1 MKNIMIVYKP
11 QHASH
16 RLVNATMSQY
26 ESNYMDSKSFIKIF
40 PYCIGKTNQLRLD
53 RFIEKNQ
60 INLVYIHVEEN
71 DEIEKIKQFGVEVL
85 TYTRSDFVNV
95 YDPKWSYKTEYNYTL
110 INELL
115 NCEKQKYGKKI
126 KYKMS
131 MDKMIITEIFSVDE
145 KKYNA
150 YYDTEEQAKIAYI
163 IELKKM
169 KDNKEKQ
176 LESYIKYTK
185 KEIEN
190 LAIKIN
196 KLNKE
201 VNCKQM

>member
-1 MKNIMIVYKP
+1 
-11 QHASH
+11 
-16 RLVNATMSQY
+16 L
-26 ESNYMDSKSFIKIF
+26 SKSFIKIH
-40 PYCIGKTNQLRLD
+40 PYCIGKVNQLRLD
-53 RFIEKNQ
+53 RFIERNQ
-60 INLVYIHVEEN
+60 INLVYIHAEQTE
-71 DEIEKIKQFGVEVL
+71 EIENIKQLGIEVL
-85 TYTRSDFVNV
+85 TYTRSDFVDI
-95 YDPKWSYKTEYNYTL
+95 YAPKWSYKTEYNYTL

-115 NCEKQKYGKKI
+115 NSEKQKYGKKT

-131 MDKMIITEIFSVDE
+131 MDKMITTEIFAVDE
-145 KKYNA
+145 KKYES
-150 YYDTEEQAKIAYI
+150 YCDTEEQAKIAYI

-190 LAIKIN
+190 LAVKIN

-201 VNCKQM
+201 LN